1 MTQKHTQVV
10 RDLQT
15 RFGSLY
21 GLEEA
26 QTVIEIL
33 RRDAPTCGPEV
44 AAFQSEFAAYIGVE
58 HAVAV
63 TNCTAALE
71 LALTALSV
79 GPGDEVITTPLTWIA
94 TANAIA
100 TRGATVVLADVDP
113 RTLNLSPEAA
123 AAKITPRTRAIIPV
137 HLYGQ
142 CVDMDGFM
150 ALAEKHGLA
159 IIEDAAHAPGG
170 EYNGRKAGSLGQI
183 GCFSF
188 HEQKN
193 MSTLG
198 EGGMVTTDDDQLA
211 ERVLLY
217 RSHCC
222 RVFGGSLKYPAID
235 ETRIPRGERFW
246 WVEFEDA
253 GYNVRMTDIQAAV
266 GRVQLRKLDDL
277 NARRIA
283 NARYLSA
290 RLAGIKG
297 LTPPY
302 VNPKVKHVFHLYPV
316 LVNSEEFGLCKTEL
330 MRRLLDEYGIRVGT
344 HYTPV
349 NWTTAYKKR
358 GHREGECPVA
368 EAAFEKLVTL
378 PIHPRL
384 TEEDLDYMA
393 DAIESVGRAHRG
405 KAATPR
411 QHLSRLAGSRS
422 GHRRKGTTAH

>member
-1 MTQKHTQVV
+1 MAKKHTQVV

-21 GLEEA
+21 GPEEA
-26 QTVIEIL
+26 ETIVEIL

-44 AAFQSEFAAYIGVE
+44 AGFQSEFAAYVGVK

-71 LALTALSV
+71 LALTALGV

-113 RTLNLSPEAA
+113 RTLNLDPDAA
-123 AAKITPRTRAIIPV
+123 AAKITPRTRAIMPV

-142 CVDMDGFM
+142 CVDIAAFM
-150 ALAEKHGLA
+150 TLAERHGLA
-159 IIEDAAHAPGG
+159 IVEDAAHAPGG
-170 EYNGRKAGSLGQI
+170 EYNGRKTGSLGHI

-235 ETRIPRGERFW
+235 ETKVPRDDRFW

-266 GRVQLRKLDDL
+266 GRVQLRKLDAL

-290 RLAGIKG
+290 RLAEIKG

-302 VNPKVKHVFHLYPV
+302 VSPKVKHVFHLYPV

-330 MRRLLDEYGIRVGT
+330 MRRLFDEYGIRSGT
-344 HYTPV
+344 HYIPV
-349 NWTTAYKKR
+349 NWTTAYKNR

-393 DAIESVGRAHRG
+393 EAIESLGRSHRG